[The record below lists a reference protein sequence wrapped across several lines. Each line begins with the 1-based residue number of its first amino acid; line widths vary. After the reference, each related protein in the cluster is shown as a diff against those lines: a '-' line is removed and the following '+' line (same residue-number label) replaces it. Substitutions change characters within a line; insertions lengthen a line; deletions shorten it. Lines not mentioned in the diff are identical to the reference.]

1 MIVRQLNP
9 WSPGWN
15 APGNALAQM
24 RQDME
29 ALMERLTGVTAN
41 GSVAGVFP
49 AMNVSEDLDHYYVR
63 ALMPGVDASKLNV
76 SVVHQTI
83 AVSGTRQSPEE
94 EGVSYHRKERAEG
107 PFSRSVTLPAS
118 FDGARVDAKYVDGI
132 LTLTLPKPEA
142 AKPRRV
148 AVQTS

>member
-9 WSPGWN
+9 WSSGWN
-15 APGNALAQM
+15 TPGNALARM
-24 RQDME
+24 RRDME
-29 ALMERLTGVTAN
+29 TLMERLTGESAD

-49 AMNVSEDLDHYYVR
+49 PMNVSEDLDHYYVR
-63 ALMPGVDASKLNV
+63 ALIPGIDASELNV

-83 AVSGTRQSPEE
+83 AVSGTRRSPEE

-118 FDGARVDAKYVDGI
+118 FDGARIDAKYIDGI

-148 AVQTS
+148 TVQTF